1 MKTNNLNVKATLKKA
16 ELLFI
21 KGDSIPLD
29 SALKLSGIVGTGG
42 QAKIVIQAGDVK
54 LNGEVCDKR
63 TKKLKNGDK
72 FQFENKLYEVR
83 TNDGELS

>member
-1 MKTNNLNVKATLKKA
+1 MKIKKISVSKK
-16 ELLFI
+16 EPDILYI

-42 QAKIVIQAGDVK
+42 QAKLVIQAGDVR

-63 TKKLKNGDK
+63 TKKLKNGDR
-72 FQFENKLYEVR
+72 FQFENKIYEVR
-83 TNDGELS
+83 TNEG